1 MSDSEPEP
9 KISIK
14 AKAKKITPLGWEVEL
29 SEAHAQAIAEF
40 VASPAYYVL
49 KKQFVMQRRDQ
60 IARAAL
66 NGATSPEQL
75 YYWKGMAAELVLLFK
90 VLKRVKDAVNTKDV
104 SSEDKKFK
112 K

>member
-9 KISIK
+9 KITFK

-29 SEAHAQAIAEF
+29 TEAHAQVIAEF
-40 VASPAYYVL
+40 VSSPAYHVL

-66 NGATSPEQL
+66 NGASTPEQL

-90 VLKRVKDAVNTKDV
+90 VLKRVKDALNKQQTDPA
-104 SSEDKKFK
+104 DQPHKK
-112 K
+112 